1 MVRAALPIAAVLSAA
16 SAAEVTP
23 IEKVTQLL
31 TDLQHKILDEGKQA
45 QKTYEDFAEFC
56 EERSKDLGFEIKTG
70 KAEAADLDATIS
82 KETAAI
88 GAFNAKIE
96 ELTAAIATDEA
107 DLKAATEIRKKENG
121 DFVAEEAELMDA
133 IDTLER
139 AIGILERNQ

>member
-1 MVRAALPIAAVLSAA
+1 MGTAGQANT
-16 SAAEVTP
+16 VTP

-31 TDLQHKILDEGKQA
+31 TDLQTKILDEGKQA

-70 KAEAADLDATIS
+70 KAEAAELDATIS
-82 KETAAI
+82 KENAAI

-107 DLKAATEIRKKENG
+107 DLKAATEIRNKENA
-121 DFVAEEAELMDA
+121 DFVAEEKELTEIISM
-133 IDTLER
+133 LQR
-139 AIGILERNQ
+139 